1 MSGRRSVVG
10 VAVAPSWHGG
20 RGSNFSERERR
31 TRCPPDPQAPSRAPI
46 LARRRRD
53 EHLVEGVG
61 RPRPAGRRAGSPDA
75 AGSWT
80 SSPPGLGRR
89 SIRGADAP
97 RNGSRTPL
105 PSRSAQPSPRHL
117 PTSVRAQLGH
127 VNRLRP
133 APIRG
138 SSVKRMN
145 AAPLRR
151 VALTSAIADVPWQPV
166 RSSVEGPQ
174 TKDLGSNE
182 TQTGPLKGVSL
193 RAPVGQRQPARIRAA
208 VSGPDCAARRACLR
222 RVQRAATVQ
231 ETRQRARHDHKR
243 RGRLPVGCRACHRD
257 GNAGNRLQAPRAH
270 RSDPATARDA
280 PRLDL
285 AEPPTPTSPPTVSDR

>member
-31 TRCPPDPQAPSRAPI
+31 TRCPPDPQVPSRAPI
-46 LARRRRD
+46 LARCRRD

-61 RPRPAGRRAGSPDA
+61 RPRPAGRRAGSPGA

-97 RNGSRTPL
+97 RDGSRTPL
-105 PSRSAQPSPRHL
+105 PSRSAQPSPGHL

-138 SSVKRMN
+138 SSVKRTN

-151 VALTSAIADVPWQPV
+151 VALTSAWAEVRAASFRRISAPRVMPTGGAIRLQLERADTPPPRVW
-166 RSSVEGPQ
+166 
-174 TKDLGSNE
+174 
-182 TQTGPLKGVSL
+182 
-193 RAPVGQRQPARIRAA
+193 ARIRVTSRAPA
-208 VSGPDCAARRACLR
+208 SSPARRLPSSRSTPVKGVRPCRGSTTLR
-222 RVQRAATVQ
+222 
-231 ETRQRARHDHKR
+231 
-243 RGRLPVGCRACHRD
+243 P
-257 GNAGNRLQAPRAH
+257 
-270 RSDPATARDA
+270 
-280 PRLDL
+280 
-285 AEPPTPTSPPTVSDR
+285 